1 MINEFKSTI
10 KLDEAAHGSSD
21 LAFDCRFVGLID
33 DGSKVDGQNM
43 VRGGSIEVIAD
54 ATCQ

>member
-1 MINEFKSTI
+1 
-10 KLDEAAHGSSD
+10 
-21 LAFDCRFVGLID
+21 LID

-54 ATCQ
+54 TTCQ